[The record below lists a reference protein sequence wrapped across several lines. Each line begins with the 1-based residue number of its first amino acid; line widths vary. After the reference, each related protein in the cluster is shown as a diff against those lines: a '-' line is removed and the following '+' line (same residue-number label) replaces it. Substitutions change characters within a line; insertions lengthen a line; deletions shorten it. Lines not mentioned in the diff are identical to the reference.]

1 MVNGEQP
8 QQVNGFSNGHGSD
21 RDTFLKPKDKT
32 SSSSH
37 KSSSKDKHRDKDRD
51 KDRSKDRHSSSSSG
65 HR

>member
-8 QQVNGFSNGHGSD
+8 QQNGFSNGHSSD
-21 RDTFLKPKDKT
+21 GIFLKPKDK
-32 SSSSH
+32 SSSH

-51 KDRSKDRHSSSSSG
+51 KERSKDRSSSSSG